1 MKENSFWIICASIYS
16 LIAVSTGFEKSM
28 LNNVLVGYPLLT
40 YCGWQL
46 GNCLKVEHHWLNALI
61 NYKGVTSVLFA
72 SFALAFWMIPN
83 WMDLAASELQIQ
95 LLKHLSLFSLVG
107 LPLGISWSQ
116 SNFVI
121 RGFVKIEF
129 LSMLLRLGWIYLIS
143 PTRLCNIYSLGEQV
157 LLGKALLS
165 AAALLTIYYLYPL
178 FIEQEDRRKDH
189 HGSIK
194 ASQMKL

>member
-1 MKENSFWIICASIYS
+1 
-16 LIAVSTGFEKSM
+16 M
-28 LNNVLVGYPLLT
+28 LNNILIGYPLLI

-46 GNCLKVEHHWLNALI
+46 GACCKVEHHWLNQFI
-61 NYKGVTSVLFA
+61 NYKGVTGVLVA

-83 WMDLAASELQIQ
+83 WMDLAASDTQIQ
-95 LLKHLSLFSLVG
+95 LIKHLCLFTLVG
-107 LPLGISWSQ
+107 LPLGFSWSQ

-143 PTRLCNIYSLGEQV
+143 PIRLCNIYSLNEQV

-165 AAALLTIYYLYPL
+165 IAAVLTVYYLYPL
-178 FIEQEDRRKDH
+178 FIEQRKELNKIH
-189 HGSIK
+189 EPIK
-194 ASQMKL
+194 VS